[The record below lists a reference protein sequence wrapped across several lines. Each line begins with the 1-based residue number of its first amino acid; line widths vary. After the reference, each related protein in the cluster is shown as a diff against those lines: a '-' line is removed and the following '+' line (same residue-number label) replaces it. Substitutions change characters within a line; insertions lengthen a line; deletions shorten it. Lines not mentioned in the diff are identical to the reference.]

1 MCSIEGGN
9 ASGESEEG
17 AVHHQE
23 DRAVIYMAFY
33 SDSLCTASLEE
44 HSIYTHTHTCM
55 FPHTPPPLSFASFLL
70 STTGLRRSRLEKGWR
85 AAGESEKQRGQ
96 GEGIKAAISNLAFN
110 GGQRDRSAAETLE
123 SRLTFAWGVIWSTV
137 KRSKATCY

>member
-55 FPHTPPPLSFASFLL
+55 FPHTPPPPPPLFCLLPSFNH
-70 STTGLRRSRLEKGWR
+70 R
-85 AAGESEKQRGQ
+85 AAALSLGKGLKSCRRVRE
-96 GEGIKAAISNLAFN
+96 AAWA
-110 GGQRDRSAAETLE
+110 G
-123 SRLTFAWGVIWSTV
+123 
-137 KRSKATCY
+137 